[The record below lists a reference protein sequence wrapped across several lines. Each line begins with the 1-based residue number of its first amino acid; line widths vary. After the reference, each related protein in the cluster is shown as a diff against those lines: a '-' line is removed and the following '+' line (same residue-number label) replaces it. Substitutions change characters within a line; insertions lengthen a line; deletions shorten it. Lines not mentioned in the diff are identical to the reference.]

1 MHEEEFFL
9 ALKRLLNSCILPDIL
24 MRKNL
29 QGIISSLVIDSSL
42 RPPPN
47 LLRQETE
54 GTQIYLTVLNQTAS
68 QGVSNGGEAKYPN
81 GSDKDGASKGEEEK
95 LREESERRFVTFCGH
110 ILREVATLQ
119 PGPNEIVQA
128 EAHRSLVLRSPVTVQ
143 VQPFISEY
151 PFSFSMASG
160 MHIKQCLKP

>member
-1 MHEEEFFL
+1 
-9 ALKRLLNSCILPDIL
+9 

-29 QGIISSLVIDSSL
+29 QGIISCLVIDSSL

-68 QGVSNGGEAKYPN
+68 QGVSNGGETKYPN

-143 VQPFISEY
+143 VQPYLEVPIFLFYGIWDAHQTV
-151 PFSFSMASG
+151 PKTLNPKLCFAD
-160 MHIKQCLKP
+160 L

>member
-1 MHEEEFFL
+1 MH
-9 ALKRLLNSCILPDIL
+9 
-24 MRKNL
+24 KNL
-29 QGIISSLVIDSSL
+29 QGIISCIVIDSSL

-54 GTQIYLTVLNQTAS
+54 GTQIYLTVLNQTAN
-68 QGVSNGGEAKYPN
+68 QGVSNGGETKYPN
-81 GSDKDGASKGEEEK
+81 GSDKDSASKGEEEK

-110 ILREVATLQ
+110 ILREVAALQ

-143 VQPFISEY
+143 VQPSISKY
-151 PFSFSMASG
+151 PFSFSMASR
-160 MHIKQCLKP
+160 MHIKQCLKPF